1 MAVIK
6 RIASKA
12 TPNKIVSYLTKEEKT
27 QEQLISGKDCTPEY
41 VLDEFKATK
50 ELYNQNKGVM
60 YHHIVQSFS
69 PEDNI
74 KPDKAHELGK
84 ELAEKQ
90 FTDHEVLV
98 VTHIDKDHIHNHL
111 VVNSVNFENGKKYK
125 SSNKSLWDIKRE
137 SNKQCE
143 RENLKTLDLDK
154 KATER
159 VTSGEL
165 RLILKGQTSWK
176 DELRQCIDLAKDKTK
191 NIDELSKYLKNN
203 FDIDTRITNK
213 TISYKHPEKE
223 KAIRGSRLGTNFDKE
238 EIESGFIRK
247 EKEINRARQ
256 GQGEPRTITRE
267 ETGGRDQL
275 QGVKRDISR
284 DNRTQSIDEIVYKR
298 TNGQGSNYKSNN
310 HERDRSHGADIN
322 INSRQDDGFIERA
335 RQHVE
340 QQARNNAT
348 NVSRVL
354 QPDSRTRAETD
365 RKARRER
372 IETDRKTRETKQ
384 SNSREYERRL
394 KHSKTKHRGL
404 ER

>member
-27 QEQLISGKDCTPEY
+27 QEKLISGKDCTPEY

-50 ELYNQNKGVM
+50 ELYNQNKGVI

-74 KPDKAHELGK
+74 KPEKAHELGK

-90 FTDHEVLV
+90 FKDHEVLV

-137 SNKQCE
+137 SNKLCE
-143 RENLKTLDLDK
+143 RENLMTLDLDK
-154 KATER
+154 KAIER

-165 RLILKGQTSWK
+165 RLVLKGQTSWK
-176 DELRQCIDLAKDKTK
+176 DELRQCIDLAKNKTK
-191 NIDELSKYLKNN
+191 NIDEFSKYLKDN
-203 FDIDTRITNK
+203 FDIDIRITNK

-238 EIESGFIRK
+238 EIENGFIRK
-247 EKEINRARQ
+247 EKEINRT
-256 GQGEPRTITRE
+256 GQGEPRTTARE
-267 ETGGRDQL
+267 KTGGRDKL
-275 QGVKRDISR
+275 QGIKRDISR
-284 DNRTQSIDEIVYKR
+284 DNRTQSTNEIVYKR
-298 TNGQGSNYKSNN
+298 TNGQGSYYESNN
-310 HERDRSHGADIN
+310 HERDRSNGADIN
-322 INSRQDDGFIERA
+322 IDSRQDDGFIERA

-340 QQARNNAT
+340 QQAKVNAT
-348 NVSRVL
+348 NLSRVL
-354 QPDSRTRAETD
+354 QPDSRTRAEAD

-372 IETDRKTRETKQ
+372 IETDRKARETKQ
-384 SNSREYERRL
+384 SDSREHQRGL
-394 KHSKTKHRGL
+394 KYSKTKHREF